1 MGEWFEDES
10 FWIEMRPF
18 IFPEE
23 RVRIAEQ
30 QVEKILTLAG
40 YQGGAI
46 LDLCCGLGIHTMAL
60 AKRGIEMT
68 AVDRTEYSINEAK
81 KEAIKQNLEIEFV
94 LEDMRRFVRQE
105 TYSLVINMFTS
116 FDIDCTP
123 VRK

>member
-1 MGEWFEDES
+1 
-10 FWIEMRPF
+10 
-18 IFPEE
+18 
-23 RVRIAEQ
+23 
-30 QVEKILTLAG
+30 
-40 YQGGAI
+40 
-46 LDLCCGLGIHTMAL
+46 MAL